1 MRMKIL
7 CGTLFIILSSFSA
20 FAQDSSLLNNPIK
33 WDLQTCIDYA
43 KKNNIQVN
51 SLRLSEKTSEQELL
65 LAKAAKLPGLNGAA
79 SASVINSKNANPV
92 VGGFQTQASFAN
104 NFSISSSWIIFNG
117 GYLNDVVKQNQLDVK
132 SANLNILQQEN
143 DITLQIT
150 QAYLNI
156 LLAKE
161 NVVYIQDL
169 VKTSQAQLS
178 QGQQQ
183 YNAGSIAK
191 VNMIELQA
199 QLATDK
205 YNLVTAQN
213 TQRQNSVTLKQLL
226 LLPSAA
232 QFDIVVPDTL
242 MASALAPTLAE
253 AQKAAL
259 DIRPEVKNGELGVQI
274 AQFDLA
280 KAKAGYYPTATAGA
294 GLATGYSNNQSN
306 DYLKQLDNNFYQQIG
321 LTLSI
326 PIFTKR
332 VNKTNVENAKIEIAQ
347 SELTLKNTKTVLA
360 QTVEQAYINVLNAQ
374 AQYDAS
380 VEQLQAT
387 TESYR
392 IVTEELK
399 VGAANMVDYLTQKNL
414 YVQSL
419 QSYIQAKYSTAL
431 NIRIYQFY
439 MGVPVKL

>member
-1 MRMKIL
+1 MK
-7 CGTLFIILSSFSA
+7 
-20 FAQDSSLLNNPIK
+20 
-33 WDLQTCIDYA
+33 
-43 KKNNIQVN
+43 N
-51 SLRLSEKTSEQELL
+51 S
-65 LAKAAKLPGLNGAA
+65 
-79 SASVINSKNANPV
+79 
-92 VGGFQTQASFAN
+92 
-104 NFSISSSWIIFNG
+104 
-117 GYLNDVVKQNQLDVK
+117 
-132 SANLNILQQEN
+132 
-143 DITLQIT
+143 
-150 QAYLNI
+150 
-156 LLAKE
+156 
-161 NVVYIQDL
+161 
-169 VKTSQAQLS
+169 
-178 QGQQQ
+178 
-183 YNAGSIAK
+183 
-191 VNMIELQA
+191 
-199 QLATDK
+199 
-205 YNLVTAQN
+205 
-213 TQRQNSVTLKQLL
+213 
-226 LLPSAA
+226 
-232 QFDIVVPDTL
+232 
-242 MASALAPTLAE
+242 
-253 AQKAAL
+253 
-259 DIRPEVKNGELGVQI
+259 ELGVQI
-274 AQFDLA
+274 AQLDLA
-280 KAKAGYYPTATAGA
+280 KARAGYYPVATIGA
-294 GLATGYSNNQSN
+294 GLATGYSNNQSF
-306 DYLKQLDNNFYQQIG
+306 DYLKQMDNNFYQQIG